1 MHKYFSIIFLL
12 LTSVV
17 NSQINSHYL
26 TGEWVNV
33 KNRMIDGSKNISE
46 SFSSSK
52 FYLWQIS
59 NKKLCMDS
67 DPVNSY
73 EESCIDYKL
82 ENNFIRTSLES
93 GYEITKLTADTLI
106 VVERIKGITENDKL
120 KKLWFV
126 NSAIIK
132 NNYIS
137 KYKNDS
143 ILIANEHFT
152 PTLNKNLI
160 TEIHKNFLKKNNY
173 PNFNLIGNIIF
184 FPKNR
189 KLEIEISNTD
199 DKNVIENAKDIDYIK
214 TTIEKTYNNWNLT
227 DFKSFNK
234 VYIPFVIKSESY
246 NYKGGGY
253 KGSPIFYYID
263 NIDDVEKIYGI
274 KMEDLRSS
282 GENFQNGIIAY
293 QNKKYENAIDFFMK
307 SYEIDNRKIDAL
319 YNVASIYSL
328 INDKTNMCQC
338 LKKLKD
344 LEQTEGT
351 KQYNENCLN

>member
-26 TGEWVNV
+26 TGAWVNV

-52 FYLWQIS
+52 FYLLQIS

-82 ENNFIRTSLES
+82 ENNFIRTSLEY

-199 DKNVIENAKDIDYIK
+199 DKNVIENAKGIDYIK

-227 DFKSFNK
+227 DFESFNK

-246 NYKGGGY
+246 KHKGGGY

-293 QNKKYENAIDFFMK
+293 QNKKYEKAIDFFMK

-351 KQYNENCLN
+351 KQYNKNCLN

>member
-1 MHKYFSIIFLL
+1 
-12 LTSVV
+12 
-17 NSQINSHYL
+17 
-26 TGEWVNV
+26 
-33 KNRMIDGSKNISE
+33 MIDGSKNISE

-143 ILIANEHFT
+143 MNILHL
-152 PTLNKNLI
+152 P
-160 TEIHKNFLKKNNY
+160 
-173 PNFNLIGNIIF
+173 
-184 FPKNR
+184 
-189 KLEIEISNTD
+189 
-199 DKNVIENAKDIDYIK
+199 
-214 TTIEKTYNNWNLT
+214 
-227 DFKSFNK
+227 
-234 VYIPFVIKSESY
+234 
-246 NYKGGGY
+246 
-253 KGSPIFYYID
+253 
-263 NIDDVEKIYGI
+263 
-274 KMEDLRSS
+274 
-282 GENFQNGIIAY
+282 
-293 QNKKYENAIDFFMK
+293 
-307 SYEIDNRKIDAL
+307 
-319 YNVASIYSL
+319 
-328 INDKTNMCQC
+328 
-338 LKKLKD
+338 
-344 LEQTEGT
+344 
-351 KQYNENCLN
+351 